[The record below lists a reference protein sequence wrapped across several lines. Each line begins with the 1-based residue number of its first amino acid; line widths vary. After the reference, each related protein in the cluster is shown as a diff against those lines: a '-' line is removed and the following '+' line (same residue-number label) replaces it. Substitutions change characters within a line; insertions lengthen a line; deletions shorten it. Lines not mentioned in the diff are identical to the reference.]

1 MKKAYEKPVLTK
13 REKLSH
19 VTAQVVPSQESK
31 AE

>member
-1 MKKAYEKPVLTK
+1 MKKTYAKPVLTK

-19 VTAQVVPSQESK
+19 VTAQLAPSQESK